1 MIANLNDEE
10 DSGIE
15 SIDYVPIMELST
27 MSAKVLF
34 GDAQPL
40 AESVKAYNPEKE
52 QVVMVLEVTPTLPQ
66 PKIWFDIFPYE

>member
-1 MIANLNDEE
+1 
-10 DSGIE
+10 
-15 SIDYVPIMELST
+15 